1 MRSIF
6 LNDEPAAPV
15 ELDTR
20 ESAASVNAMHGL
32 LLVVTL
38 IVVFGLTMLYSASYN
53 TDGLKY
59 FRNQIIWAAHGRPG
73 RGRRLSSSATASS
86 RRGVSS

>member
-59 FRNQIIWAAHGRPG
+59 FRNQIIWAAMGG
-73 RGRRLSSSATASS
+73 LGGAAVSSSATASS

>member
-38 IVVFGLTMLYSASYN
+38 IVVFGLTML
-53 TDGLKY
+53 
-59 FRNQIIWAAHGRPG
+59 
-73 RGRRLSSSATASS
+73 
-86 RRGVSS
+86 